1 MAVGHGQRNSS
12 VTLVSSG
19 SWHFYLS
26 MYMPE
31 KLISWVFPEQVQ
43 KIVKSTTVKKLDFD
57 LLMEAIVEVAPH
69 KVFYSIH

>member
-1 MAVGHGQRNSS
+1 
-12 VTLVSSG
+12 
-19 SWHFYLS
+19 
-26 MYMPE
+26 MPE

-43 KIVKSTTVKKLDFD
+43 KIVKSITVKKLDFD